1 MMNIKPKI
9 KLHAGFRTTV
19 GQELTDDCFCL
30 VKDGVAENVG
40 RLDSNSVYYTAFAT
54 LGPDSCVEQ
63 KPALKTEIFWGK
75 VNGPDIED
83 VVKMVNKAALY
94 QLKDCVCE
102 IADAVLADLS
112 SIHKA

>member
-9 KLHAGFRTTV
+9 KIHAGFKTTV
-19 GQELTDDCFCL
+19 GQELSDDCFCL
-30 VKDGVAENVG
+30 VKDGVVENVS

-54 LGPDSCVEQ
+54 LSPDSVGDQ
-63 KPALKTEIFWGK
+63 KPALKTEVFYGK

-83 VVKMVNKAALY
+83 VIKMVNKAAMY
-94 QLKDCVCE
+94 QLKDCVYE
-102 IADAVLADLS
+102 IANAVLADLS